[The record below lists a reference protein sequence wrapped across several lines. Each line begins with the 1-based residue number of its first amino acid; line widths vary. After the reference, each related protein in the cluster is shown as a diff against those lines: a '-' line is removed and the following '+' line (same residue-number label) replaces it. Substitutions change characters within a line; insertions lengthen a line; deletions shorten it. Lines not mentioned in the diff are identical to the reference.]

1 MSVTLVPSESQ
12 NVFECQKSPF
22 TSTQVEVCFDHASV
36 VLREK
41 ECHCGCTKTQTEG
54 EIIGFDECMIVT
66 LEDAVEIQDGKQT
79 KVGCAQLKGDSTAL
93 LQEANVKRDGIL
105 GTECQQ

>member
-1 MSVTLVPSESQ
+1 
-12 NVFECQKSPF
+12 
-22 TSTQVEVCFDHASV
+22 
-36 VLREK
+36 
-41 ECHCGCTKTQTEG
+41 
-54 EIIGFDECMIVT
+54 MIVT